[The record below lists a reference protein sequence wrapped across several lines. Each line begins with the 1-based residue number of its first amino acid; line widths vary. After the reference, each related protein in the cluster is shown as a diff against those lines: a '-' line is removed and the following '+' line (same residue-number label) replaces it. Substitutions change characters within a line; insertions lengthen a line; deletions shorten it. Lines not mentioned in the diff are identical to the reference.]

1 MRRTNSAASSA
12 STPGRTTFSA
22 RACSK
27 IGRRKSVAISNSAVR
42 ARARDGRRLTGDLRS
57 EQQTQMFA
65 LAHRSHGK
73 EDAFDNCVLESVLA
87 LDPPRE
93 RVQEVS
99 GLS

>member
-27 IGRRKSVAISNSAVR
+27 IGRRKSVAISNS
-42 ARARDGRRLTGDLRS
+42 DGRRLTGDLRS